1 MPYIEKEVEV
11 WVDLEDF
18 SDEEIAEE
26 LQSRGLSGNYG
37 AVGIIQKMYEHQQMG
52 KDIQPLLN
60 ELYYATIKRIA

>member
-18 SDEEIAEE
+18 DDDELIKE
-26 LQSRGLSGNYG
+26 LDSRKIGYNGGVRGL
-37 AVGIIQKMYEHQQMG
+37 ILKMYEHQQLG

-60 ELYYATIKRIA
+60 ELYYSTINRIL